1 MLTVPAL
8 LILPTVVSS
17 GKSITIKKEPQNS
30 KNKPN
35 PSLWRDDE
43 LNIAWIGHAT
53 VLINIY
59 GKIILTDPAMLA
71 RVGVNFLGLVYGPL
85 RDTYPALE
93 ISEIPK
99 PDIILIS
106 HAHMDHMDYNTL
118 REITLRFP
126 NQINCIT
133 AMHTKDVIDDLSWK
147 SLIEIDWNEE
157 IEIEEVKI
165 KAIEIVHNGWR
176 YPGEKDR
183 SNGDKNGRSYN
194 GYILERFGKKIF
206 FAGDTAFT
214 DKFKALKSENID
226 IAIMPVGGYVPKWY
240 YHCNPEE
247 ALIMAS
253 EFISAKYFIPIHTKT
268 YDGDDEL
275 ERPLQWLKEIKENYS
290 ISVVIDD
297 IGQTFTLK
305 PLMAE

>member
-85 RDTYPALE
+85 RYTYPALE

-118 REITLRFP
+118 REITFRFP
-126 NQINCIT
+126 T
-133 AMHTKDVIDDLSWK
+133 
-147 SLIEIDWNEE
+147 
-157 IEIEEVKI
+157 
-165 KAIEIVHNGWR
+165 R
-176 YPGEKDR
+176 
-183 SNGDKNGRSYN
+183 
-194 GYILERFGKKIF
+194 
-206 FAGDTAFT
+206 
-214 DKFKALKSENID
+214 
-226 IAIMPVGGYVPKWY
+226 
-240 YHCNPEE
+240 
-247 ALIMAS
+247 
-253 EFISAKYFIPIHTKT
+253 
-268 YDGDDEL
+268 
-275 ERPLQWLKEIKENYS
+275 
-290 ISVVIDD
+290 
-297 IGQTFTLK
+297 
-305 PLMAE
+305 